1 MFTGYALFS
10 LLPTPETELQ
20 AFGLLKLGC
29 FLKAGLGCI
38 CELGKC
44 LLPKSTQPWYP
55 SQFRNGDSSR
65 RPQKGSTFNCL
76 AIVGVLP

>member
-10 LLPTPETELQ
+10 FLPAPETELQ

-44 LLPKSTQPWYP
+44 LLPNPHSPGIPHSSEMETAP
-55 SQFRNGDSSR
+55 GDH
-65 RPQKGSTFNCL
+65 KKEVHL
-76 AIVGVLP
+76 IA